1 MAKSEPT
8 LSPQFARSTLS
19 LSPNHNRPSTSA
31 PHQNTNLDYLPLGS
45 TVNYSS
51 AKSYNNNTDSNDW
64 ERLLSSLDNGQT
76 NIYDGIYGG
85 PQIQALM
92 AETPLPQ
99 APDGTYAWSPDVW
112 ALGSEGL
119 GSSTQP
125 APQSVLSFSD
135 ESLTS
140 GEEYADLSVSGHG
153 NGINEGVYR
162 GILIPEMSP
171 IPMGAGLDG
180 GFGL

>member
-1 MAKSEPT
+1 M
-8 LSPQFARSTLS
+8 
-19 LSPNHNRPSTSA
+19 
-31 PHQNTNLDYLPLGS
+31 
-45 TVNYSS
+45 NYSTG
-51 AKSYNNNTDSNDW
+51 KSFNANTTDSNDW

-85 PQIQALM
+85 PQVQALM
-92 AETPLPQ
+92 PETPIPQ
-99 APDGTYAWSPDVW
+99 STDGTYAWSPDVW
-112 ALGSEGL
+112 AIGSDGF

-140 GEEYADLSVSGHG
+140 GEEFADLSVSGSGHG
-153 NGINEGVYR
+153 NGINEGAYR
-162 GILIPEMSP
+162 AILIPEMSP
-171 IPMGAGLDG
+171 LPMGAGLDG